1 MSPGGEPT
9 VITMPA
15 IQTHELSKRYG
26 DVTAVDRVDLTVEE
40 GEIFGFLGHNGAGKS
55 TVINTFLDFARPTDG
70 RVEVFGMDCREES
83 VAVRERMGVL
93 PEGYDVY
100 ERLTGR
106 QHLQFAAESKGVEI
120 EPIAVAERVGI
131 RDAIDRPAGG
141 YSTGMTQRLVLGMAL
156 VGEPDL
162 LILDEPTSGLDPGG
176 ARRMREIIREENERG
191 ATVFFSSHILEQ
203 VESVCDRVGIMHEG
217 RLQAVDSI
225 DALRESAAGGTK
237 LLITVD
243 DADES
248 RIETIEAVEGV
259 DSAWLHDESTF
270 AVTCPSDVK
279 MDVLVALDDAGVD
292 VLDFSTEEPSLEDLF
307 VEYTRRGE

>member
-1 MSPGGEPT
+1 
-9 VITMPA
+9 MPA
-15 IQTHELSKRYG
+15 IQTHTVSKRYG

-55 TVINTFLDFARPTDG
+55 TVINMLLDFARPTEG
-70 RVEVFGMDCREES
+70 HVEVFGMDARKQS

-100 ERLTGR
+100 DRLTGR

-120 EPIAVAERVGI
+120 EPMTIAERVGI
-131 RDAIDRPAGG
+131 RDAADRPAGG
-141 YSTGMTQRLVLGMAL
+141 YSKGMAQRLVLGMAL

-176 ARRMREIIREENERG
+176 ARRMREIIHEENERG

-203 VESVCDRVGIMHEG
+203 IEAVCDRVGIMHEG
-217 RLQAVDSI
+217 RLQAVDTI
-225 DALRESAAGGTK
+225 DGLRESTAGGTK

-243 DADES
+243 DPK
-248 RIETIEAVEGV
+248 EAHLDVIQGVDDV
-259 DSAWLHDESTF
+259 DSAWIEDESF

-292 VLDFSTEEPSLEDLF
+292 VLDFTTEEPSLEDLF
-307 VEYTRRGE
+307 VEYTGEGGQ

>member
-1 MSPGGEPT
+1 
-9 VITMPA
+9 MPA

-55 TVINTFLDFARPTDG
+55 TVINMLLDFARPTEG
-70 RVEVFGMDCREES
+70 QVEVFGMDCREHS
-83 VAVRERMGVL
+83 VDVRERMGVL

-100 ERLTGR
+100 DRLTGR

-120 EPIAVAERVGI
+120 EPMSIAERVGI
-131 RDAIDRPAGG
+131 RDAVDRRAGD
-141 YSTGMTQRLVLGMAL
+141 YSKGMAQRLVLGMAL
-156 VGEPDL
+156 IGDPDL

-176 ARRMREIIREENERG
+176 ARRMREIIHEENERG

-203 VESVCDRVGIMHEG
+203 IEAVCDRVGIMHEG
-217 RLQAVDSI
+217 RLQAVDTI

-237 LLITVD
+237 LQISVD
-243 DADES
+243 DPSETHLD
-248 RIETIEAVEGV
+248 TIEAVDGV
-259 DSAWLHDESTF
+259 DSAWIEDETF

-279 MDVLVALDDAGVD
+279 MDVLVALDAAGVD

-307 VEYTRRGE
+307 VEYTREGGQ

>member
-1 MSPGGEPT
+1 
-9 VITMPA
+9 MPA
-15 IQTHELSKRYG
+15 IETHELSKRYD

-55 TVINTFLDFARPTDG
+55 TVINTLLDFARPTEG
-70 RVEVFGMDCREES
+70 RVEVFGMDARKQS

-100 ERLTGR
+100 DRLTGR

-120 EPIAVAERVGI
+120 EPMAVAERVGI

-141 YSTGMTQRLVLGMAL
+141 YSKGMAQRLVLGMAL
-156 VGEPDL
+156 IGDPDL

-176 ARRMREIIREENERG
+176 ARRMREIIHEENERG

-203 VESVCDRVGIMHEG
+203 IEAVCDRVGIMHEG
-217 RLQAVDSI
+217 RLQAVDTI

-237 LLITVD
+237 LLISVD
-243 DADES
+243 DPSDAHLD
-248 RIETIEAVEGV
+248 TIEAVDGV
-259 DSAWLHDESTF
+259 DSAWIEEEAF
-270 AVTCPSDVK
+270 AVTCPSDTK

-307 VEYTRRGE
+307 VEYTGEGGQ

>member
-1 MSPGGEPT
+1 
-9 VITMPA
+9 VPA
-15 IQTHELSKRYG
+15 IQTEKLSKRYG

-55 TVINTFLDFARPTDG
+55 TVINMLLDFARPTEG
-70 RVEVFGMDCREES
+70 QVEVFGMDARERS

-100 ERLTGR
+100 DRLTGR

-120 EPIAVAERVGI
+120 EPMSVAERVGI
-131 RDAIDRPAGG
+131 RDAADRPAGG
-141 YSTGMTQRLVLGMAL
+141 YSKGMAQRLVLGMAL

-176 ARRMREIIREENERG
+176 ARRMREIIHEENERG

-203 VESVCDRVGIMHEG
+203 IEAVCDRVGIMHEG
-217 RLQAVDSI
+217 RLQAVDTI

-237 LLITVD
+237 LLISVD
-243 DADES
+243 DPAEAHL
-248 RIETIEAVEGV
+248 ETIRAVDGV
-259 DSAWLHDESTF
+259 DSAWIEDEAF

-307 VEYTRRGE
+307 VEYTGEGGQ

>member
-1 MSPGGEPT
+1 
-9 VITMPA
+9 MPA
-15 IQTHELSKRYG
+15 IQTHNVSKRYG

-55 TVINTFLDFARPTDG
+55 TVINMLLDFARPTEGD
-70 RVEVFGMDCREES
+70 VEVFGMDAREES

-100 ERLTGR
+100 DRLTGR

-120 EPIAVAERVGI
+120 EPMAVAERVGI
-131 RDAIDRPAGG
+131 RDAADRKAGG

-176 ARRMREIIREENERG
+176 ARRMREIIHEENERG

-203 VESVCDRVGIMHEG
+203 IEAVCDRVGIMHEG
-217 RLQAVDSI
+217 RLQAVDTI

-237 LLITVD
+237 LQISVD
-243 DADES
+243 DPDEAHL
-248 RIETIEAVEGV
+248 ETIEAVDGV
-259 DSAWLHDESTF
+259 DTAWIEDEAF
-270 AVTCPSDVK
+270 AVTCPNDVK

-307 VEYTRRGE
+307 VEYTGEGGQ